1 MYKIATDI
9 DEETV
14 FQLCSKL
21 SISIDEIDIAKIR
34 WKVEDTYLKDDIL
47 HIPIKA
53 VGYKVIPKKNQLS
66 DAELQQA
73 LEQQPLKYLSDLCV
87 EQFHTDCLHCP
98 ILEIQSAP
106 IPDGIPLLHK
116 G

>member
-1 MYKIATDI
+1 MYKIVTDI

-21 SISIDEIDIAKIR
+21 SISIDEIDITKIR
-34 WKVEDTYLKDDIL
+34 WKAEDTYIKDDIL

-66 DAELQQA
+66 DAEFRQVS
-73 LEQQPLKYLSDLCV
+73 EQSPL
-87 EQFHTDCLHCP
+87 
-98 ILEIQSAP
+98 
-106 IPDGIPLLHK
+106 IPLASGLRSGVHYYYY
-116 G
+116 GSQSLEMPSTDSPDWIPRL

>member
-1 MYKIATDI
+1 MYKIVTDI

-21 SISIDEIDIAKIR
+21 SISIDEIDITKIR
-34 WKVEDTYLKDDIL
+34 WKAEDTYIKDDIL

-66 DAELQQA
+66 DAESRQVS
-73 LEQQPLKYLSDLCV
+73 EQSPL
-87 EQFHTDCLHCP
+87 
-98 ILEIQSAP
+98 
-106 IPDGIPLLHK
+106 IPLASGLSFGVHYYYY
-116 G
+116 GSQSLEMPSTGSPDWIPRL

>member
-1 MYKIATDI
+1 MYKIVTDI

-21 SISIDEIDIAKIR
+21 SISIDEIDITKIR
-34 WKVEDTYLKDDIL
+34 WKAEDTYIKDDIL

-66 DAELQQA
+66 DAEFQQA
-73 LEQQPLKYLSDLCV
+73 LEQLSLKHSLDLCA
-87 EQFHTDCLHCP
+87 ELIHTDFPKHPCP
-98 ILEIQSAP
+98 EIIPSY
-106 IPDGIPLLHK
+106 IPDWQPRSHK
-116 G
+116 